1 MDKKELA
8 VRKHGCGYN
17 CAQSVVCA
25 FADELGVD
33 EQLLYKLS
41 EGLGAGMG
49 NGQNACG
56 ALSGAI
62 LVAGML
68 NSDGDLVNPGSTK
81 RDTYKKVGELKK
93 AFEEKVGAI
102 NCFEIKGAAMT
113 SCPDCIRAGV
123 EILQEINSEG

>member
-25 FADELGVD
+25 FAEELGVD

-49 NGQNACG
+49 NGKNACG

-62 LVAGML
+62 MVAGMR
-68 NSDGDLVNPGSTK
+68 NSDGDLANPGNTK
-81 RDTYKKVGELKK
+81 RDTYKKVAELKA

-102 NCFEIKGAAMT
+102 NCFEIKGAAQT
-113 SCPDCIRAGV
+113 SCADCIRAGV
-123 EILQEINSEG
+123 EIAEK